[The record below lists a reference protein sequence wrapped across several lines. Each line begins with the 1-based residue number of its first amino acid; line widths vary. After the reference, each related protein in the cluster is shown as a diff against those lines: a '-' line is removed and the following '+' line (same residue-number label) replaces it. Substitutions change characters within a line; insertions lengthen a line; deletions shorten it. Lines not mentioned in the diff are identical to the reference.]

1 MNLQWLDIQKRLK
14 IKAVQD
20 IFTTKAKVNERNIQ
34 VDEDESKSFLHSNL
48 LIKVIKD
55 NYSYKQENIN
65 KITQSQHI
73 CIEAKSLLE
82 W

>member
-1 MNLQWLDIQKRLK
+1 
-14 IKAVQD
+14 VQD
-20 IFTTKAKVNERNIQ
+20 IFTTKAKVNKRNIQ

-82 W
+82 

>member
-20 IFTTKAKVNERNIQ
+20 IFTTKAKVNKRNIQ

>member
-1 MNLQWLDIQKRLK
+1 LNLQWLDIQKRLK

-20 IFTTKAKVNERNIQ
+20 IFTTKAKVNKRNIQ

-65 KITQSQHI
+65 KITQSQYI

>member
-1 MNLQWLDIQKRLK
+1 
-14 IKAVQD
+14 VQD
-20 IFTTKAKVNERNIQ
+20 IFTTKAKVNKRNIQ

>member
-1 MNLQWLDIQKRLK
+1 
-14 IKAVQD
+14 VQD
-20 IFTTKAKVNERNIQ
+20 IFTTRAKVNKRNIQ

-82 W
+82 

>member
-1 MNLQWLDIQKRLK
+1 LQWLDIQKRLK

>member
-1 MNLQWLDIQKRLK
+1 
-14 IKAVQD
+14 VQD

-82 W
+82 

>member
-20 IFTTKAKVNERNIQ
+20 IFTTKAKVNKRNIQ

-65 KITQSQHI
+65 KITQSQYI